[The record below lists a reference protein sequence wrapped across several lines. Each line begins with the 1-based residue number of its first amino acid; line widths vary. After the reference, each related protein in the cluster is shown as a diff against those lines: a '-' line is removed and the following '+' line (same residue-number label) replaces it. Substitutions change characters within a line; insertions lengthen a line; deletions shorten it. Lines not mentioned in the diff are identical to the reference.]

1 MVTHKRGTVARLFK
15 GAVLAIFTISAL
27 AYSHAADKGVT
38 YNINTLKGKVA
49 SVNGTEGLQIRF
61 SAFIEAEADM
71 DPAEID
77 NSSVTAAN
85 DGTTVQA
92 PNVTVNL
99 DTGGAPQN
107 ETSIAVDPNNPN
119 RIVGSAN
126 DYVTGTWSCT
136 LTGGTPCSAIADGY
150 SGTYYSNDGGTTWCC
165 NSSSPSDL
173 GTLIPGVTHLA
184 GGQYDAGGDP
194 AVAFDS
200 HGHVYYAGLGFN
212 RNSAPNT
219 VTVNRG
225 TFDGSGALHW
235 GAPTFIN
242 QTKSPSTLNDK
253 EWIAVDS
260 HSSSAYRD
268 RVYVSWTRF
277 LFNPVNG
284 HYVQSPIMF
293 VYSKD
298 GGQTFSSPQIITGN
312 VLYSQGSHPVV
323 GPDGSVYVFWDGS
336 TRLGVY
342 DSIWVAKSTDGGV
355 SFGKPVEVSKILD
368 MVPLFNTAFRVN
380 SYPAAAAAPNGDIY
394 ATWTSQ
400 MSDSATSYSTA
411 GFCPVRTNSPG
422 CHTEAFWSKS
432 SDGGATWSTPLPNFP
447 AYSGANRTAVDY
459 ETVTLTPSTHRV
471 DGVFPAITT
480 SPSGSVYI
488 GGYVADTVE
497 PFATNT
503 SANPPLINNAKLN
516 YVVRNLIT
524 GVSNVVSTKSI
535 NTRYRFSGG
544 FIGDYTD
551 IAAGSDDRFHAMWTD
566 TNNVQNISWNF
577 GSLNNPPLVRSNQD
591 VVTQSG
597 QF

>member
-1 MVTHKRGTVARLFK
+1 MSVPRAFTLV
-15 GAVLAIFTISAL
+15 AIFSMAV
-27 AYSHAADKGVT
+27 AMGHAADKTVT
-38 YNINTLKGKVA
+38 YDINTLKGKVA
-49 SVNGTEGLQIRF
+49 SVHGTAGLQIRM
-61 SAFIEAEADM
+61 SAFLEAEADF
-71 DPAEID
+71 DPNEID
-77 NSSVTAAN
+77 GPTVTAPN
-85 DGTTVQA
+85 DGTTVLA

-99 DTGGAPQN
+99 DTGAAPQN

-126 DYVTGTWSCT
+126 DYVTGTWSCF
-136 LTGGTPCSAIADGY
+136 LGSTPCSAIADGY
-150 SGTYYSNDGGTTWCC
+150 SGTYYSNDGGATWCC

-173 GTLIPGVTHLA
+173 GTLIPGVEHLT

-200 HGHVYYAGLGFN
+200 QGHVYYAGLGFN
-212 RNSAPNT
+212 RASAPNT
-219 VTVNRG
+219 VTVSRG

-242 QTKSPSTLNDK
+242 QTSSPSTLNDK

-260 HSSSAYRD
+260 HASSQFRD

-277 LFNPVNG
+277 LFNPLNG

-293 VYSKD
+293 AYSSD
-298 GGQTFSSPQIITGN
+298 GGHTFSSPQIVAGN

-336 TRLGVY
+336 TRLATL

-355 SFGKPVEVSKILD
+355 TFSKPVEVSKILD
-368 MVPLFNTAFRVN
+368 QVPLYNTAFRVN
-380 SYPAAAAAPNGDIY
+380 SYPAAAVAPNGDVY

-411 GFCPVRTNSPG
+411 GFCPVRTSAPG

-432 SDGGATWSTPLPNFP
+432 TDGGATWSTPQPNFP
-447 AYSGANRTAVDY
+447 AYSGVNRTPVDY
-459 ETVTLTPSTHRV
+459 ETITAADNLTPSVHRV
-471 DGVFPAITT
+471 DEVFPAITT
-480 SPSGSVYI
+480 SPAGSVYI
-488 GGYVADTVE
+488 GAYVADTIE
-497 PFATNT
+497 PFQT
-503 SANPPLINNAKLN
+503 SGGPLINNAKLN
-516 YVVRNLIT
+516 YVVRNLISGT
-524 GVSNVVSTKSI
+524 TKIETTKSI

-566 TNNVQNISWNF
+566 TNNVQNITWNF
-577 GSLNNPPLVRSNQD
+577 GSFFNPPLVRSNQD
-591 VVTQSG
+591 VVTQSD